1 MEGFDPL
8 IHQSARLQIMAALNA
23 LNEESQ
29 MEFSALR
36 ELLGLTDG
44 NLAAHLR
51 KLEEAGYLAVEK
63 TFVGRRPRTYLSLT
77 AQGRRAFAAHVQALR
92 KIIDL
97 GQTGS

>member
-1 MEGFDPL
+1 MEGFDEI

-23 LNEESQ
+23 LDDDSQ

-44 NLAAHLR
+44 NLATHLR
-51 KLEEAGYLAVEK
+51 KLEEAGYVAVEK

-77 AQGRRAFAAHVQALR
+77 PQGRQAFANHVRALR
-92 KIIDL
+92 EII
-97 GQTGS
+97 GSA